1 MDEANI
7 FKKTIT
13 NEPEKLNKEL
23 FNLRIETK
31 LSLRKKKVNDIMFQ
45 KRMIENN
52 ISLNNKKDKHEFK
65 LLFDPTKIQFISD
78 NSNTKYNL
86 NINEKEDKTI
96 LSLASKYLKSENPD
110 DIKYGIILT
119 QIFIKRNMNEDLI
132 DSINLLFIY
141 ELFHLIDKIKSDK
154 EIIFNILN
162 ILISYS
168 FINTDK
174 NLATVLLSPNSYK
187 IWENCF
193 KLEDFEIFY
202 AMICIFYNIIKDNLI
217 GSCNLI
223 RSNFFQNEIFNFYSN
238 EAIITQ
244 KNNEDKSDIN
254 YHIIKDGIS
263 LFCNLLII
271 SVDNL
276 DNVTKD
282 EVRLSKQKIIN
293 ILLIYYDS
301 KIYENHYNCIFSMA
315 LTLEQDYSLFE
326 QIEKNN
332 FIENALVNKKFFD
345 EKNVLFY
352 LNKIFGNYLAYKPN
366 INKEILFEIMI
377 FEASY
382 LKICKDSY
390 KRREIFWVLSNILV
404 SDDEIYEK
412 IFEIDGLLL
421 NIFECLK
428 NSYSFSELKEILYFF
443 GVLLSLVNN
452 KYFKEI
458 EKNQLLDIVFYLTKN
473 IFQNRVEL
481 LNLCFQIFEIYLSF
495 GKLMSKY
502 FEGKNLIK
510 EKFDKLGGQE
520 LLEKYSNF
528 SDANISKQIT
538 YIYHNYY

>member
-1 MDEANI
+1 MDEANL

-23 FNLRIETK
+23 FNLRLETK

-45 KRMIENN
+45 KRMLENN
-52 ISLNNKKDKHEFK
+52 ISLNNKKDKLEFK
-65 LLFDPTKIQFISD
+65 LLYDPTKIQFISD

-86 NINEKEDKTI
+86 NFNEKEDKTI

-119 QIFIKRNMNEDLI
+119 QIFIKRNMKEDLI

-141 ELFHLIDKIKSDK
+141 ELFHLIDKIKLDK
-154 EIIFNILN
+154 EINFNILS

-202 AMICIFYNIIKDNLI
+202 AMICIFHNIIQDNLI

-271 SVDNL
+271 CVDNL

-301 KIYENHYNCIFSMA
+301 KIYENHYNCIYSMA
-315 LTLEQDYSLFE
+315 LALEQDFSLFE

-345 EKNVLFY
+345 EKDVLFY

-366 INKEILFEIMI
+366 INKEILFEIMN

-382 LKICKDSY
+382 LKICQDSY
-390 KRREIFWVLSNILV
+390 KRKEIFWALSNILV
-404 SDDEIYEK
+404 SDFKIYEK

-443 GVLLSLVNN
+443 GVLLSFVNN
-452 KYFKEI
+452 KYFIEI
-458 EKNQLLDIVFYLTKN
+458 EKNQLFDIVFYQTKN
-473 IFQNRVEL
+473 IFYNRVEL

-502 FEGKNLIK
+502 FEGKNIIK
-510 EKFDKLGGQE
+510 DKFDKLGGQE
-520 LLEKYSNF
+520 LLEKCSNF
-528 SDANISKQIT
+528 SDSNISKQIT